1 MASMTMTKAR
11 ECPECGQVH
20 DCQMFQSMNN
30 LIKKM
35 DEKIDEYLRY
45 INTIPDYAEEITA
58 GIPELE
64 DK

>member
-20 DCQMFQSMNN
+20 DCAFYVEMQVLANKLDSQVNR
-30 LIKKM
+30 L
-35 DEKIDEYLRY
+35 IDELEAQHL
-45 INTIPDYAEEITA
+45 IAETH
-58 GIPELE
+58 PLE